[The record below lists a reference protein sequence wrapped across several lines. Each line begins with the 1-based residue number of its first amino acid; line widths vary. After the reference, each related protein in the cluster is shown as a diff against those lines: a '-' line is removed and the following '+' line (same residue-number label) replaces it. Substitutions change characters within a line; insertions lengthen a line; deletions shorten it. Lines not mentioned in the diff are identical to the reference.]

1 MKTKTDSVKSH
12 QEDRDENFLGNIGVC
27 QEITGRNIPGTLIL
41 L

>member
-1 MKTKTDSVKSH
+1 MKTNTDSVKRL
-12 QEDRDENFLGNIGVC
+12 QEDNGENFLGNIYVY